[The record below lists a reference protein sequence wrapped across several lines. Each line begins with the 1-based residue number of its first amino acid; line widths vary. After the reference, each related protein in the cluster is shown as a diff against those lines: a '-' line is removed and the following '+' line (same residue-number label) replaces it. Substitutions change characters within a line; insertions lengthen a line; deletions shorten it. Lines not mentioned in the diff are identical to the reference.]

1 MRFTARAMVTDVIER
16 AQAWLQAADERGI
29 NVTDE
34 NGYLAVISDL
44 VAEVETL
51 RSALE
56 GYRNTFQG
64 VRAYRVLRQAVDAMM
79 APLGY
84 HGTISARDDRVQ
96 AVMDALAQI
105 DKEERE

>member
-1 MRFTARAMVTDVIER
+1 MSDVIER

-34 NGYLAVISDL
+34 NGYLAVIADL
-44 VAEVETL
+44 VAEVETQ
-51 RSALE
+51 RGTIE
-56 GYRNTFQG
+56 GYRNTNQG
-64 VRAYRVLRQAVDAMM
+64 VRAHRVLRLAVDAMM

-96 AVMDALAQI
+96 AVLDALAQI
-105 DKEERE
+105 DQEERE

>member
-1 MRFTARAMVTDVIER
+1 MGEQNVSDVIER

-44 VAEVETL
+44 VAEVETQ
-51 RSALE
+51 RGTIE
-56 GYRNTFQG
+56 GYRNTYQG

-105 DKEERE
+105 DQEERE